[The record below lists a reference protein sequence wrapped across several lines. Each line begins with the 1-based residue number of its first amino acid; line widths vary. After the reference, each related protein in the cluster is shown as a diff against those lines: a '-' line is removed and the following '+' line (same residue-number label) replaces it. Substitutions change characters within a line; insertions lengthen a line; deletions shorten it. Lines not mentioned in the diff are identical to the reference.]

1 MKDLGL
7 AVLGAFVIFIPLRL
21 VGRSLERA
29 GRKIE
34 RQRGID
40 FDQIHADR
48 EARSERPDIGL

>member
-1 MKDLGL
+1 MKDFGL
-7 AVLGAFVIFIPLRL
+7 AVLAALVIFIPLRL

-29 GRKIE
+29 GRKME

-40 FDQIHADR
+40 FDQIRADR